1 MEGRNQTRTW
11 EKDGQKMSKTE
22 IALTDIKIF
31 QEKRDTQWGGYV
43 ERREVKESNFDDL
56 DIPF

>member
-31 QEKRDTQWGGYV
+31 QEKRDTQ
-43 ERREVKESNFDDL
+43 
-56 DIPF
+56 

>member
-1 MEGRNQTRTW
+1 MTGLPDQFVRKGLQVYMEGRNQTRTW

-31 QEKRDTQWGGYV
+31 QEKRDTQ
-43 ERREVKESNFDDL
+43 
-56 DIPF
+56 